1 VTAQAP
7 LKTLLPRLES
17 ALSSQTP
24 DTDPYLAYRP
34 AFTYSLPVQI
44 LIQGITLTLLA
55 VLLIHILFT
64 TQYHFPLSKFNYLLQ
79 LSGILLVLGSIMGS
93 LVVVME
99 TQKRASSHW
108 PYMLDYISVITPPSA
123 WSQQQKGAWYF
134 LQSLCNGMVHV
145 SILAEFWVARVK
157 TDV

>member
-1 VTAQAP
+1 MTAQP
-7 LKTLLPRLES
+7 PPRTLLPRLES
-17 ALSSQTP
+17 ALSSQSP

-145 SILAEFWVARVK
+145 SMFSKFWVGA
-157 TDV
+157 DQG